1 MYEATN
7 DRRYLDQSIKAA
19 NFYLAHLP
27 ADHVPPSDFSSEL
40 TGLEFKDSSAAAI
53 ACCAFFHLSRLSDDP
68 AVKSRFWQAAVETLG
83 RLTQAPYFSVSPD
96 KASALLYQA
105 RNYSPDANHRL
116 TNTSLIWG
124 DYYLLEALL
133 TYDAGRR

>member
-1 MYEATN
+1 MGAVQRQN
-7 DRRYLDQSIKAA
+7 S
-19 NFYLAHLP
+19 
-27 ADHVPPSDFSSEL
+27 
-40 TGLEFKDSSAAAI
+40 LEGF
-53 ACCAFFHLSRLSDDP
+53 LR
-68 AVKSRFWQAAVETLG
+68 QG
-83 RLTQAPYFSVSPD
+83 RLTQAQYFSVSPD